1 MFLLGYKTVEGHTA
15 CLVNSPLW
23 GMRALY
29 NSPFNA
35 GVEYGHLDK
44 VREGFTV

>member
-1 MFLLGYKTVEGHTA
+1 MFLLGYETVVGCTA
-15 CLVNSPLW
+15 CLVNSLLW

-35 GVEYGHLDK
+35 GVEYGLLDG
-44 VREGFTV
+44 VSEEFTV